1 MVKLP
6 YKITHLFINVV
17 KLPYKIKHLFI
28 NGEITI

>member
-6 YKITHLFINVV
+6 YKIKHLFINVV

>member
-6 YKITHLFINVV
+6 YKTKHLFINVV

>member
-6 YKITHLFINVV
+6 YRIKHLFINVV